1 MLRWELAFYI
11 GCLNLYEQLRQVGED
26 ICFPHPLEHEEHNF
40 SCTDLYDIS
49 LALITKNKVV
59 GNDINGNEKDLVIIT
74 GANQGGKTTFFAQ
87 CWSGSVDVAGR
98 HVCSGEII

>member
-74 GANQGGKTTFFAQ
+74 GANQGGKTTFFCAVLVRL
-87 CWSGSVDVAGR
+87 S
-98 HVCSGEII
+98 